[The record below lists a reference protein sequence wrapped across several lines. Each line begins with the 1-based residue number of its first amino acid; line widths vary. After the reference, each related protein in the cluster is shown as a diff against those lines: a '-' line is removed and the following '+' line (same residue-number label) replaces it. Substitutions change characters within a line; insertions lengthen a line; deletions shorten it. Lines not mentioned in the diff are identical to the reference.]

1 MSVRL
6 REVLA
11 KVGKH
16 TESYE
21 TPDGT
26 RILLL
31 PYGARI
37 LGLYAAGN
45 DDNFFWTHP
54 GLDEVDSARTLFN
67 GAGWHNS
74 GGERTWLAPEV
85 DIFFPDFP
93 DTSTH
98 RPPVELDASEYRVER
113 SHLSVR
119 MERKINL
126 HLARSRRDVELV
138 VAKSVNPAANPL
150 RHDSHVGDE
159 NQAVQ
164 YAGFTQRTSL
174 KLIQADDQTQLGLWN
189 LIQLP
194 FGGEILV
201 PTFSPASVRV
211 LFGIVPSQDLV
222 VTDHL
227 TRFKLCSPGE
237 NKIAI
242 RALATT
248 GRAGYLTRSSNLC
261 ELVIRNFFVN
271 PSGEYVDCPKDDTQD
286 IGFAFQAVG
295 VDSSLGRFGE
305 LEYHVP
311 ALKRG
316 AVPSECEDISQVW
329 AFRGPSRAILD
340 IARRL
345 LAPEI

>member
-11 KVGKH
+11 QVGKS

-31 PYGARI
+31 PFGARI
-37 LGLYAAGN
+37 LGLYADGN

-54 GLDEVDSARTLFN
+54 SLEEVDSARSLFI
-67 GAGWHNS
+67 GEKWHNS

-93 DTSTH
+93 DTSRH
-98 RPPVELDASEYRVER
+98 RPPVELDSSKYRVRR

-119 MERKINL
+119 MERKIRL
-126 HLARSRRDVELV
+126 RLARSRRDVELV
-138 VAKSVNPAANPL
+138 VAKSVSPAANPL
-150 RHDSHVGDE
+150 RHDSHVGNG
-159 NQAVQ
+159 NQVVQ

-174 KLIQADDQTQLGLWN
+174 KLTQAGDGTQVGLWN

-211 LFGIVPSQDLV
+211 LFGVVPSQDLV

-227 TRFKLCSPGE
+227 TRFKLCAPGE

-248 GRAGYLTRSSNLC
+248 GRAGYLTRSTNVW

-271 PSGEYVDCPKDDTQD
+271 PSGEYVDCPKDDMQE

-316 AVPSECEDISQVW
+316 DVQSDCEDISQVW
-329 AFRGPSRAILD
+329 AFRGPSQAILD
-340 IARRL
+340 ITRRL
-345 LAPEI
+345 LAPEV